1 MQDSDVDANT
11 YVQTSKTDWSTK
23 LCLAEATQCRLL
35 PYPPKPSP
43 SLSAFCCCFID
54 PPAAFC
60 LTSPHSQNHIQHSI
74 CLPGFLQLFCKLC
87 CTQVEP
93 SHPASTV
100 QTVPVFRITK
110 KGKKEM
116 LKLSTVLPSIIQL
129 ESIHFCLLFA
139 EGLVIHRMWMR
150 LIKIQC
156 SSTNNSLHYFLLMQ
170 EVGHDLTTLSPPV
183 FSVSEQE

>member
-1 MQDSDVDANT
+1 MQDSDVHANT

-139 EGLVIHRMWMR
+139 EGLVIHRM
-150 LIKIQC
+150 
-156 SSTNNSLHYFLLMQ
+156 
-170 EVGHDLTTLSPPV
+170 
-183 FSVSEQE
+183 